1 MGKIVHLE
9 SLEEYTAR
17 MDTGPKFDRAYL
29 VPLGGIVV
37 ALLLILTVKGYES
50 TKKQVG
56 SVSTQTE
63 ITSKITK

>member
-1 MGKIVHLE
+1 MGKIVYLE

-17 MDTGPKFDRAYL
+17 MGNTGPKFDRAYL
-29 VPLGGIVV
+29 VPLRGIIV
-37 ALLLILTVKGYES
+37 ALLLILIVKGYES

-63 ITSKITK
+63 ITTNTK